1 MAVEALDEDAVNTVL
16 LHPSEVGVDDAGA
29 VRFEERSLGSVWEDE
44 VAGEETLFGV
54 LFYCGEGIELH
65 FEQLVI

>member
-1 MAVEALDEDAVNTVL
+1 MAVEALDEDAVDAVL
-16 LHPSEVGVDDAGA
+16 LHPSEVGVYDTGA
-29 VRFEERSLGSVWEDE
+29 VGFEERGLRSVWEDE

-54 LFYCGEGIELH
+54 LLYCGEGIELH